1 MSGSNDFTLSL
12 LKGLE
17 SSAHRIEAE
26 RPLRLDN
33 ASRCLSFGVSFLD
46 ECLGGIFPNDLIIL
60 GAKTG
65 FGKSQ
70 LASLIAMHNIKAGKR
85 VHFFALEAEEYEIE
99 RRIKYQ
105 LIADRFF
112 SLFGNTKPKAPFRLN
127 YMDWYYGKFDQEL
140 DQIEKEVEAEFD
152 QFKNLITY
160 YRQREFD
167 IKEFQRITL
176 SIKDETDLMIVDH
189 LHYFDYDD
197 RDENKAV
204 KETVKGIRD
213 LALITGK
220 PVVLVAHVRKS
231 DKKSKQLIPD
241 LEDFH
246 GSSDIGKI
254 ATKAITIAPCYDE
267 NATTIKRTYFQ
278 VLKCRIDGSRA
289 HLTAL
294 LAFNTQQHRYERAYY
309 LGKLSQDGT
318 EFNPFKFNEMPDWA
332 KNAAVAQN

>member
-1 MSGSNDFTLSL
+1 MSVIDP

-17 SSAHRIEAE
+17 NSFVRVANERKLRIE
-26 RPLRLDN
+26 N
-33 ASRCLSFGVSFLD
+33 ASRALSFGVSFLD

-105 LIADRFF
+105 LICDLFF
-112 SLFGNTKPKAPFRLN
+112 SLQPRPSIRLN
-127 YMDWYYGKFDQEL
+127 YMDWYYGKFDGAL
-140 DQIEKEVEAEFD
+140 DEIEKQAETEFE

-160 YRQREFD
+160 YRRNEFD

-176 SIKDETDLMIVDH
+176 AIKDETDLIIVDH

-197 RDENKAV
+197 QNENKAV
-204 KETVKGIRD
+204 KDTVKGIRD

-254 ATKAITIAPCYDE
+254 ATKAITLAPCLDE
-267 NATTIKRTYFQ
+267 KPSPMKRTYFQ
-278 VLKCRIDGSRA
+278 VLKCRVDGSRS
-289 HLTAL
+289 HMTAL
-294 LAFNTQQHRYERAYY
+294 LAFNSHTHRYERNYY
-309 LGKLSQDGT
+309 VGRLSPDGS
-318 EFNPFKFNEMPDWA
+318 EFNSFKFNEMPEWA
-332 KNAAVAQN
+332 KNATAPQN